1 MKSIAKIA
9 VSAICLFLTLVT
21 AAVFAAGCGF
31 TRDSE
36 NVEITLPDPVVVRP
50 EPYDAVKSV
59 SVLYNGTAAS
69 VIEADIAAGVIN
81 LTASVIKDDGADG
94 SVTWSS
100 DAPAVAS
107 VNAGGVVSLNAT
119 GVAAITATAGSK
131 SASVVIT
138 VSDMASE
145 SRTYTLTVSGGTA
158 SVGGAAATAAKA
170 GDYVELTPT
179 LPEGMTFDK
188 WVLTTG
194 ETQRDLHSHGFVMP
208 SGDVSVTL
216 VLKAREYTLNLVGG
230 QLYEA
235 GKPVDGTDGGVSI
248 DNEPVMRY
256 SVASGSS
263 VTVVADDTAAGYM
276 FVGWDL
282 NYANQRTG
290 GAGQKEYTF
299 AMPAEDTTLFAV
311 NSKELG
317 AMLNPGRADRYKK
330 FNSTEKGFGE
340 IVNGVAPG
348 GSVADPDLEGLSGYR
363 LAIPADTTGSTAF
376 AENIEDTTALNTMNG
391 AQTVKVIFKNHSN
404 KYDVSV
410 DFGASFNDNRAN
422 TGTVTVPKGETVTVC
437 FEAAIGF
444 ANPWA
449 SINVRTDI
457 GGSGSETVLLD
468 MVTMRAATYPNGDPF
483 INRTNG
489 KPVILNAAGIQDGNL
504 GSGGSFGNVRNYFM
518 ICYINGSKSGSVAF
532 EVTNMPAYDTITPD
546 TDGKRYT
553 TIYVQ
558 VRSNVN
564 YDFVRRVGFGK
575 DMYPMQSSE
584 NTVFAEF
591 HTTTKDD
598 VSLLAL
604 KIERTP
610 DDASEKFYISYI
622 HDSPELG
629 GISGGRS
636 NFTLAFYYNNVI
648 GYGGEV

>member
-1 MKSIAKIA
+1 
-9 VSAICLFLTLVT
+9 
-21 AAVFAAGCGF
+21 
-31 TRDSE
+31 
-36 NVEITLPDPVVVRP
+36 
-50 EPYDAVKSV
+50 
-59 SVLYNGTAAS
+59 
-69 VIEADIAAGVIN
+69 
-81 LTASVIKDDGADG
+81 
-94 SVTWSS
+94 
-100 DAPAVAS
+100 
-107 VNAGGVVSLNAT
+107 
-119 GVAAITATAGSK
+119 
-131 SASVVIT
+131 
-138 VSDMASE
+138 
-145 SRTYTLTVSGGTA
+145 
-158 SVGGAAATAAKA
+158 
-170 GDYVELTPT
+170 
-179 LPEGMTFDK
+179 
-188 WVLTTG
+188 
-194 ETQRDLHSHGFVMP
+194 
-208 SGDVSVTL
+208 
-216 VLKAREYTLNLVGG
+216 
-230 QLYEA
+230 
-235 GKPVDGTDGGVSI
+235 
-248 DNEPVMRY
+248 
-256 SVASGSS
+256 
-263 VTVVADDTAAGYM
+263 
-276 FVGWDL
+276 
-282 NYANQRTG
+282 
-290 GAGQKEYTF
+290 
-299 AMPAEDTTLFAV
+299 
-311 NSKELG
+311 
-317 AMLNPGRADRYKK
+317 MLNPGRADRYKK

-376 AENIEDTTALNTMNG
+376 SENIEDTTALNTMNG

-422 TGTVTVPKGETVTVC
+422 TETVTVPKGETVTVC

-504 GSGGSFGNVRNYFM
+504 GSAGSFGNVRNYFM

-610 DDASEKFYISYI
+610 DDAGEKFYISYI